1 MIKENTNFNT
11 LNLSNIAIISSS
23 IEDVNYRLTNLIQKT
38 RKQNLIIT
46 FNLDFYRNTEI
57 YSEFRTI
64 CESADFIFPDGVG
77 ITKLLKLKH
86 RINVKRITG
95 NDLFTILLEKAD
107 KFHLNLALVGSTAE
121 TLEKLCDK
129 IHLNYPGT
137 NICAALSPPVNFEK
151 HPNHNIKII
160 EELKE
165 SKPDILFLA
174 LGSPRQEL
182 WLQKNKE
189 KIGAKVNMGVGAVF
203 DFYSGNKRRSPVFFQ
218 KLGFEWFWRL
228 ITEPRRLFRRYLI
241 QDMPFFIKQVMIL
254 YLNNNK

>member
-11 LNLSNIAIISSS
+11 LNLSNIAIISST
-23 IEDVNYRLTNLIQKT
+23 IEDVNYRLTNLIQRT
-38 RKQNLIIT
+38 GKQNLIIT

-57 YSEFRTI
+57 YPEFKTI

-107 KFHLNLALVGSTAE
+107 EFHLNLALVGSTAE

-137 NICAALSPPVNFEK
+137 NICAALSPPINFEK
-151 HPNHNIKII
+151 HPDYNIKII
-160 EELKE
+160 EKLNE

-182 WLQKNKE
+182 WLAENME
-189 KIGAKVNMGVGAVF
+189 KIGAKINMGVGAAF
-203 DFYSGNKRRSPVFFQ
+203 EYFSGTKRRAPLIMQ
-218 KLGFEWFWRL
+218 KIGLEWLWRL
-228 ITEPRRLFRRYLI
+228 LNEPGRLFKRYLI